1 MIGCEYRVITFD
13 PDINQ
18 YYNKYR
24 LLYYG
29 KLYTGNKNMNDIK
42 EQKCKLCG
50 GAMRFDPAKG
60 LLVCDFCGNEVEIN
74 GEEEEKS
81 ESLERIEGFDFN
93 ALNDQAFKEGAVSLP
108 VYNCVSCGA
117 EVIAPAEQMA
127 LTCPY
132 CGNNIVLTDKA
143 SGGLRPDAVIPFSI
157 IPDSLPGAVRHFYQ
171 NKKLLPKG
179 FFSDSTMGKVTGVYV
194 PFWVFGGKLNGRLN
208 YSADKSSS
216 TRSGDYIITSVDH
229 YRLVRDVELS
239 FADVPV
245 DAGGKIDDSLM
256 DSLEPF
262 RTSEAKPFDMRYLA
276 GFTADRF
283 DEHKDKISNRAESR
297 MSASTGNA
305 ALPIAGAG
313 YESVSYSGGKLT
325 AAIKARYMLF
335 PVYMFDILHNNE
347 RYHFAVN
354 GQTGKVVGKLPL
366 DKNASRMY
374 FLKWTAILSG
384 GMFFLSVL
392 KYLLGY

>member
-1 MIGCEYRVITFD
+1 
-13 PDINQ
+13 
-18 YYNKYR
+18 
-24 LLYYG
+24 
-29 KLYTGNKNMNDIK
+29 MNDIK
-42 EQKCKLCG
+42 EQKCGLCG

-60 LLVCDFCGNEVEIN
+60 MLVCDFCGNEIEISTDK
-74 GEEEEKS
+74 EDEEK
-81 ESLERIEGFDFN
+81 ESSKRIEGFDFN
-93 ALNDQAFKEGAVSLP
+93 ALNDQAFKEDAESLP

-117 EVIAPAEQMA
+117 EVIAPKEQIA

-157 IPDSLPGAVRHFYQ
+157 VSDSLPQAVRQFYKG
-171 NKKLLPKG
+171 KKLLPKG

-194 PFWVFGGKLNGRLN
+194 PFWVFGGKLSGRLD
-208 YSADKSSS
+208 YSGDKSST

-229 YRLVRDVELS
+229 YRLLRDVELS

-245 DAGGKIDDSLM
+245 DASGKIDDSLM

-262 RTSEAKPFDMRYLA
+262 RTSEARPFDMRYLA

-283 DEHKDKISNRAESR
+283 DEQKDKISGRAESR
-297 MSASTGNA
+297 MSKSTGNA

-325 AAIKARYMLF
+325 AAVKARYMLF
-335 PVYMFDILHNNE
+335 PVYLFDIHHDNK

-366 DKNASRMY
+366 DKNVSRMY
-374 FLKWTAILSG
+374 FIKWTAILSG
-384 GMFFLSVL
+384 AMFLFSFL
-392 KYLLGY
+392 KYMLGY